1 MSYES
6 DLDLVFVHGIDPDQ
20 LTDGAM
26 PVEGGLFVNR
36 VVRRVI
42 ALLETNTRF
51 GRLYDIDTR
60 LRPSGRSGLMVVGID
75 ALKKYL
81 DESAW
86 TWELQAFVRARPVAG
101 DALLGNKLE
110 MLRTEILRQPRM
122 LDTLLNNVVDMREK
136 MHSHFDAGVS

>member
-1 MSYES
+1 M
-6 DLDLVFVHGIDPDQ
+6 HGIDPDQ
-20 LTDGAM
+20 LTDGAT

-86 TWELQAFVRARPVAG
+86 TWSYKHLFGARPVAG

-110 MLRTEILRQPRM
+110 T
-122 LDTLLNNVVDMREK
+122 
-136 MHSHFDAGVS
+136 